1 MDYDGTIVG
10 RVISMDKFE
19 KWGAVLAHV
28 FVFIFMVS
36 GILAGG
42 RTTEENPIGEPGLYA
57 AVLFLC
63 VVATLVLNE
72 TNFGGTWG
80 KRIRRWMAIL
90 GSFGSAALWLAA
102 EAETSVFNWK
112 LWTDLGIVS
121 AILAILVVV
130 TFGATV
136 WISIDEEP

>member
-1 MDYDGTIVG
+1 
-10 RVISMDKFE
+10 MDKCK
-19 KWGAVLAHV
+19 KWIAVLAHV
-28 FVFIFMVS
+28 FVFTFMVS
-36 GILAGG
+36 GFVAGG
-42 RTTEENPIGEPGLYA
+42 YTTEEHPIGEPGLYA

-72 TNFGGTWG
+72 TNFGGIWG

-102 EAETSVFNWK
+102 EAGTSVFYWK

-121 AILAILVVV
+121 AFLAILVVMI
-130 TFGATV
+130 FGLTV